1 MKSVDEYRVVLP
13 TEWRRADLAGAMEKL
28 DGMSQ
33 REIYLEDSVG
43 KTIRKWKREGAIEQ
57 TPRGMTFWRFVERAA
72 KSGAVATQ
80 PTTERRDAMPAAQV
94 EMEL

>member
-1 MKSVDEYRVVLP
+1 MKSVVDYSLVLP
-13 TEWRRADLAGAMEKL
+13 TEWRRADLAAAMENL

-43 KTIRKWKREGAIEQ
+43 KTIRKWKREKAIEQ
-57 TPRGMTFWRFVERAA
+57 TPRGMTFWRFVFSAA

-80 PTTERRDAMPAAQV
+80 PTTAPAVKPEAGQPA
-94 EMEL
+94 